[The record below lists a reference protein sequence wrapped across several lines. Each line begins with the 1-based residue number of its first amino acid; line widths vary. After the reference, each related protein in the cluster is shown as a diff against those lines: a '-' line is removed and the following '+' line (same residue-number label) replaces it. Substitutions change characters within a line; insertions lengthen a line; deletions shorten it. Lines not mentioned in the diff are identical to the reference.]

1 MLMRHSVENLLRAA
15 TAIQRILLAVVLVT
29 GVGLIAV
36 WIVSYR
42 YPFDL
47 HLTLHERYCVRC
59 EHGSWQWIV
68 ASYSQLIRFDT
79 RTVLTSPIVLTVQ
92 VPVVENDA
100 RKLASRYVIHR
111 WRSKQWPCIYT
122 GRLYQLTFIPYVGQ
136 MRGSGRVF
144 APVIM
149 YANSGVDA
157 RVWAAPCWFLLGCA
171 SVMGLLILW
180 RIYARIADVLGAQ
193 GYCRSC
199 GYDLRMTPD
208 RCPECGTIPPKEYGK
223 LGEIGDCP

>member
-1 MLMRHSVENLLRAA
+1 MLMDHSVQNLLRAA

-42 YPFDL
+42 TPIDL

-59 EHGSWQWIV
+59 EQGSWQWIV
-68 ASYSQLIRFDT
+68 ASYSQLIRFDK
-79 RTVLTSPIVLTVQ
+79 RTVVTRPVTSPVLLTVQ

-100 RKLASRYVIHR
+100 RKLAWRYEIPG
-111 WRSKQWPCIYT
+111 WRFKQWPCIQNS
-122 GRLYQLTFIPYVGQ
+122 RLYNLTVFPYVGQ
-136 MRGSGRVF
+136 LRGSGRIF
-144 APVIM
+144 APVVM
-149 YANSGVDA
+149 RVNSGVDA
-157 RVWAAPCWFLLGCA
+157 RVWAAPCWFLLACA
-171 SVMGLLILW
+171 SVMGLLIVW

-199 GYDLRMTPD
+199 GYDLRMTPE
-208 RCPECGTIPPKEYGK
+208 RCPECGIIPSKE
-223 LGEIGDCP
+223 